1 MFMCMLI
8 MVVGMHRSNHA
19 KDDTIVTTGVFLFL
33 LGALNIY
40 ANRNGDDAWLSV
52 SVVHFVGTGVFFMF
66 LLARM
71 VYVVALMGFYFTMPT
86 SCLDAIGGIISS
98 DEWTWQYLRS
108 QEDSGMSEQV
118 RGARMLEFVGPFIV
132 MYLRPKSNVRRCDV
146 MPSNLTVRTGRL

>member
-1 MFMCMLI
+1 MLI

-71 VYVVALMGFYFTMPT
+71 VYVVALMGFYFRMPT

-98 DEWTWQYLRS
+98 DEWAWQDLWSKEVR
-108 QEDSGMSEQV
+108 GTSEQV
-118 RGARMLEFVGPFIV
+118 RGARMLEFLGPFII
-132 MYLRPKSNVRRCDV
+132 MYLRPKSIVRRCDV